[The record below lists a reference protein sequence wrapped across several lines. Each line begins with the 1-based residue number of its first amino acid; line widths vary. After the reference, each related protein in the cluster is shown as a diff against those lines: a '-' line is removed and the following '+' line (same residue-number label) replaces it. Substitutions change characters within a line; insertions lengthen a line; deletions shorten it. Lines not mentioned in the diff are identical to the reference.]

1 MSPQKWFFHSLQFL
15 LQTKEEKYKICY
27 KRNEKRTKQKFYEP
41 SYKPCMWFT
50 KLPSPSSPLPN
61 DQKTTANGYKK
72 NNFFFVSLYVFW
84 FNSPLSASS
93 ILIRPENN
101 IETVTKAN
109 TYWLWRFTIF
119 CYVPNND
126 INDGASPDP
135 FGFMSVP
142 TFNVRD

>member
-1 MSPQKWFFHSLQFL
+1 MKREPNRGFMNHHISHVCGLQNYHRL
-15 LQTKEEKYKICY
+15 HRLCQMIRKQLQTDI
-27 KRNEKRTKQKFYEP
+27 KRTI
-41 SYKPCMWFT
+41 
-50 KLPSPSSPLPN
+50 
-61 DQKTTANGYKK
+61 
-72 NNFFFVSLYVFW
+72 FFFVFLYVFW

-109 TYWLWRFTIF
+109 THWLWRFTIF